1 MEIFSSP
8 LVKSVLIVTGGLV
21 YLAILALCA
30 WWFARR
36 PADAMSLMMA
46 VAPLEVISVYK
57 GITLKPFLLLF
68 PAVVAGIAWHDRDRL
83 LRRPEWTSW
92 DWCIL
97 SCMGAMVLSC
107 LFAYSPMQAVRMTV
121 QLGIV
126 FAVCIGTTRLI
137 SDRKELER
145 YLKFF
150 TWSAV
155 AVCGYAFWQA
165 AGYFL
170 GFPSQP
176 LLALARR
183 NPTLP
188 RMLVEPG
195 AIVFS
200 QGMSVVRVSGT
211 FFDWNIFSAYLVIV
225 LSLFLVYA
233 WRGLLRG
240 NLSGKVYWG
249 WIGLVAIWLLTFS
262 RSGWLGGVAAVVAL
276 VGFGFPIGRLARK
289 YLVFIG
295 VVAVI
300 CIVAQ
305 INPIGMVAR
314 RVKQSLTGERSVV
327 EHAYYGLAAL
337 EMLRNHPLTGV
348 GIHNYSSV
356 YQAQFNPNLPG
367 ATAHSGFLSI
377 FAEMGLIG
385 GVIFVFTY
393 LVVLHRLWTAQ
404 RGLAVHDPDGLLLRG
419 ILAATVG
426 LGVCNLFYHFWTQL
440 FLWCFFAFA
449 VAAANVIEGSTVRN
463 LSGKTDKIALQG
475 DDESRTLSPEIGG
488 ATGG

>member
-1 MEIFSSP
+1 MGILASP
-8 LVKSVLIVTGGLV
+8 LIKTVLLLAGGLA
-21 YLAILALCA
+21 YLAILAFCTR
-30 WWFARR
+30 WFARR

-46 VAPLEVISVYK
+46 VAPLEVISIYK

-68 PAVVAGIAWHDRDRL
+68 PAVVAGIAWHYRDRL
-83 LRRPEWTSW
+83 LRPPEWTSW

-97 SCMGAMVLSC
+97 SCMGAMGLSC

-126 FAVCIGTTRLI
+126 FAVCMGTTRLI
-137 SDRKELER
+137 SDREQLER

-170 GFPSQP
+170 GIPSQP
-176 LLALARR
+176 LLALARL

-233 WRGLLRG
+233 WRGLLQG
-240 NLSGKVYWG
+240 NLPGRVSWG
-249 WIGLVAIWLLTFS
+249 LIVLMATWLLTFS
-262 RSGWLGGVAAVVAL
+262 RSGWLGGVTAAAVL
-276 VGFGFPIGRLARK
+276 VGFGFPIRRLARK
-289 YLVFIG
+289 YLVFVGI
-295 VVAVI
+295 VAVI
-300 CIVAQ
+300 CIIAQ

-314 RVKQSLTGERSVV
+314 RVNQSLTGERSVM

-348 GIHNYSSV
+348 GIHNFSTV
-356 YQAQFNPNLPG
+356 YQARFNPNLPG

-393 LVVLHRLWTAQ
+393 LVVLHRLWAVQ
-404 RGLAVHDPDGLLLRG
+404 RGLAIHDPDGLLLRG

-449 VAAANVIEGSTVRN
+449 VAAANVVEGSTR
-463 LSGKTDKIALQG
+463 
-475 DDESRTLSPEIGG
+475 RTLPGE
-488 ATGG
+488 ADK